1 MRIQF
6 RLTSEV
12 STVASASVAAQN
24 SRQLSTL
31 QASATDPRRIV
42 TPALHHPQLLAL
54 LSILDKTPVYREDF
68 METDER
74 EWVTR
79 CSARLHAQW
88 PRIGREQ
95 RDELA
100 QELWADAHWR
110 GIEPEQAA
118 AEWLR
123 QGMPNAA

>member
-1 MRIQF
+1 
-6 RLTSEV
+6 
-12 STVASASVAAQN
+12 
-24 SRQLSTL
+24 
-31 QASATDPRRIV
+31 
-42 TPALHHPQLLAL
+42 
-54 LSILDKTPVYREDF
+54 
-68 METDER
+68 METNEH

-110 GIEPEQAA
+110 SIEPEQAA
-118 AEWLR
+118 ADWLR
-123 QGMPNAA
+123 RGIPDFRLSH